1 MGFLYFPPFPP
12 ILLQAVSHAAS
23 LSSWLILPSC
33 YRWVMLPKYKS
44 HFQLFWLK
52 KCGYFSPVGCFFFL
66 KLLHNLSLPFH
77 HIPVFHVILTSCVCE
92 DAKSAF
98 SRLLHIIMLET
109 VFQHSLPKSVFL
121 LISTNALSQ
130 SLSTHFLPN
139 PTSPARAGN
148 KRRTFCLWCSR
159 LAQVNIRT

>member
-23 LSSWLILPSC
+23 LSSWLILPFC

-66 KLLHNLSLPFH
+66 KLLHYLSLPFH

-98 SRLLHIIMLET
+98 SCLLHIIMLET
-109 VFQHSLPKSVFL
+109 VFQHSAKISFSSHLNKCTLSVSEHSFPSKSN
-121 LISTNALSQ
+121 ISSQ
-130 SLSTHFLPN
+130 SWKQEMHLLPLVLS
-139 PTSPARAGN
+139 S
-148 KRRTFCLWCSR
+148 CSS
-159 LAQVNIRT
+159 QY